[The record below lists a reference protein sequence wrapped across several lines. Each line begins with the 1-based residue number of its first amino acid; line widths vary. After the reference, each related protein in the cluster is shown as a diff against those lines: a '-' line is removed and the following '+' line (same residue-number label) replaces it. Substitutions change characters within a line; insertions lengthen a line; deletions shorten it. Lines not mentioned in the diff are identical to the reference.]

1 MPDSFV
7 HLHVHTEYSMLDGAT
22 RVDELMTTVADMGM
36 PAVAMTDHGNL
47 FGAIDFYKAARKHD
61 INPII
66 GCELYMAPGS
76 RFQRGTRGPDDAGG
90 QRVEPYHHL
99 GLLAENDTGYRNLM
113 RLSSRAYLEGYWYKP
128 RADKELLAEYAE
140 GLIALSGCLGGEL
153 LQTLMNAGYD
163 AARDVAAWYRDLFG
177 PDHYFIE
184 LQDHGIPEQRRTNP
198 DLIRIAKDLGIRLVG
213 TNDSHYTSQRNADAH
228 DALLCIQTGSQ
239 KSDDN
244 RLRFHGDGHY
254 VKSPEEMQALF
265 ADYPETWQ
273 STLEIGERCK
283 VEIEFGT
290 HHLPA
295 FPVPEGLTEAD
306 ELRRRTYE
314 GALRRYHS
322 NTPEELPDE
331 VRSRITYELGVINQ
345 MGFPAYFLIVAD
357 LCDYAR
363 RVGIRVGP
371 GRGSAAGCIVSYC
384 TGITQLDPLE
394 YGLLFERF
402 LNPERISMPDIDMDF
417 DERRRGEMIRYARDT
432 YGDDRVAQIVTFSTI
447 KAKAAIKDAA
457 RVLGYPYG
465 MGDRLTKMMPP
476 PVMGKDAPLAKAR
489 ELSKELADAWD
500 SEPDAKAVLDTAV
513 NLEGLRRQHSI
524 HAAGVVIGAQPIT
537 DHCPVLRVDADGE
550 IVTQYD
556 GGMVEDIG
564 LLKMDFLGLRN
575 LTVITDALAHIEATT
590 GEVVDIDSVPLDDPP
605 TYALL
610 AAGETDGVFQLE
622 SPGYKALCRQL
633 KPDVFD
639 DIIALGA
646 LYRPGPMA
654 AGLHTEYA
662 KRKHGQSPVTY
673 PHEDLTDILGGSY
686 GLLIYQ
692 EQVQQIAQKIA
703 GFSLGEADMIRKA
716 IGKKLMDQ
724 MSALKQQFIDGCETQ
739 GYGRT
744 LGQDLWALI
753 EGFADYAFNKS
764 HSAAYGLITYQTAW
778 LKTHYPVEYMAALLT
793 SVKNHKDKLPA
804 GLHSCRMMGVEVLQP
819 DVNASLLDFAPAAQ
833 PSDTTVDG
841 AGGALKCVRF
851 GLSAVR
857 NVGEQVVDAI
867 IAARTS
873 KGLFT
878 DFADFCAKVDIGVLN
893 RRTIESLIKAG
904 AFESLGHTRKGLLG
918 VFEEMIDAAVATKRA
933 EAEGQYS
940 LFGGVDEEAGGV
952 VEPVSIP
959 TDEFSRSEKLAHER
973 EMLGLYV
980 SDHPLRGLEHLVEEL
995 SSHSIGSLFED
1006 GAPSSVTIAGI
1017 LTGISKKFTKKGE
1030 AYVVGSLADLRGG
1043 IDVIFFP
1050 STYQAAVDLLT
1061 EDALLCV
1068 SGRLDN
1074 GDPPKVIAMDVRA
1087 PDVTP
1092 DGDRPVRITCAP
1104 QQCTPERVSELKTIL
1119 SEHPGSAPVHLSLAG
1134 AGEPVTLRLDEELRV
1149 TRTPGLVAELKRL
1162 FGMAAIG

>member
-1 MPDSFV
+1 
-7 HLHVHTEYSMLDGAT
+7 MLDGAT
-22 RVDELMTTVADMGM
+22 RIDELMQTVAGMGM

-47 FGAIDFYKAARKHD
+47 FGAIDFYRSARRHD
-61 INPII
+61 LNPII

-76 RFQRGTRGPDDAGG
+76 RYQRGGKGPDDAGG
-90 QRVEPYHHL
+90 QRKEPYHHL
-99 GLLAENDTGYRNLM
+99 GVLAENNTGYRNLM

-140 GLIALSGCLGGEL
+140 GLIVLSGCLGGEL
-153 LQTLMNAGYD
+153 LQTLMKSGYD
-163 AARDVAAWYRDLFG
+163 AARQVAAWYRDLLG

-184 LQDHGIPEQRRTNP
+184 VQDHGIPEQHQTNP
-198 DLIRIAKDLGIRLVG
+198 DLIRIAKDLGLKLVA
-213 TNDSHYTSQRNADAH
+213 TNDSHYTDQRDADAH
-228 DALLCIQTGSQ
+228 DALLCIQTGSN
-239 KSDDN
+239 KDDPA
-244 RLRFHGDGHY
+244 RFKFHGDGHY
-254 VKSPEEMQALF
+254 VKSAEEMHALF
-265 ADYPETWQ
+265 ADHPDTWR
-273 STLEIGERCK
+273 STLEIAERCR

-295 FPVPEGLTEAD
+295 FPVPEKSTEAE
-306 ELRRRTYE
+306 ELRRKVYE
-314 GALRRYHS
+314 GAVERYPGS
-322 NTPEELPDE
+322 SPAELPTE
-331 VRSRITYELGVINQ
+331 VRERIDYELGVINQ

-489 ELSKELADAWD
+489 ELSKELGDAWD
-500 SEPDAKAVLDTAV
+500 AEPDAKSVLDTAI

-575 LTVITDALAHIEATT
+575 LTVITDALDHIEDTT
-590 GEVVDIDSVPLDDPP
+590 GERVEIESIPLDDEA
-605 TYALL
+605 TYRMVAS
-610 AAGETDGVFQLE
+610 GETDGIFQLE
-622 SPGYKALCRQL
+622 SAGYKALCRQL

-673 PHEDLTDILGGSY
+673 PHEDLSEILGGSY

-703 GFSLGEADMIRKA
+703 GFSLGEADLIRKA
-716 IGKKLMDQ
+716 IGKKLMDK
-724 MSALKQQFIDGCETQ
+724 MAALKQQFIDGCETQ
-739 GYGRT
+739 GYGRK
-744 LGQDLWALI
+744 LGADLWALI

-804 GLHSCRMMGVEVLQP
+804 GLGSCRMMGIEVLQP
-819 DVNASLLDFAPAAQ
+819 DVNASKLDFAPAAQ
-833 PSDTTVDG
+833 PSDQTVDG
-841 AGGALKCVRF
+841 TGGAPKCIRF

-857 NVGEQVVDAI
+857 NVGEQVVDGI
-867 IAARTS
+867 IEARRS
-873 KGLFT
+873 KGVFT

-904 AFESLGHTRKGLLG
+904 AFESLGHTRKGLLLKFG
-918 VFEEMIDAAVATKRA
+918 ELVDAAVATKRA

-940 LFGGVDEEAGGV
+940 LFGGMDDTADPL
-952 VEPVSIP
+952 VEPLTIP
-959 TDEFSRSEKLAHER
+959 DDEFARSEKLAHER

-980 SDHPLRGLEHLVEEL
+980 SDHPLRGLEHVVEEL
-995 SSHSIGSLFED
+995 SSHPISVLTEE
-1006 GAPSSVTIAGI
+1006 GAPSSVTVAGI
-1017 LTGISKKFTKKGE
+1017 LTGIQKKFTKKGE
-1030 AYVVGSLADLRGG
+1030 AYLVGSLADLQGG

-1050 STYQAAVDLLT
+1050 STYQQAVDLLT

-1068 SGRLDN
+1068 TGRLDN
-1074 GDPPKVIAMDVRA
+1074 GDPPKIIAMDVRQ

-1092 DGDRPVRITCAP
+1092 DGDRPVLISCAP
-1104 QQCTPERVSELKTIL
+1104 QQCTPDRVSELRTIL
-1119 SEHPGSAPVHLSLAG
+1119 AEHPGSAPVHLALESNGG
-1134 AGEPVTLRLDEELRV
+1134 APTTLKLDDGLSVSRS
-1149 TRTPGLVAELKRL
+1149 PALVAELKRL
-1162 FGMAAIG
+1162 FGMTAIR